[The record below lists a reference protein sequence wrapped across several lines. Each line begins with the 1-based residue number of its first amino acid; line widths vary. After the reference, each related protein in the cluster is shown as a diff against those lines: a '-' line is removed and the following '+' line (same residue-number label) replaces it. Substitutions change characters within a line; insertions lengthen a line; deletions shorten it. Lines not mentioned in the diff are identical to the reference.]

1 MLHISNLRYKR
12 NNFTL
17 DIPSLHIKEGE
28 HVALVGHNG
37 SGKTTL
43 MECLLGL
50 VPFEGH
56 ISLLGETVE
65 KRIKSILPKV
75 SYSMQNPDDQLFCS
89 TIKEDILFA
98 PQNFKLKESSQAILE
113 RVTSQVNVSPFL
125 ERAPYELSFG
135 EKKNCALAVAL
146 ATNPNFLIL
155 DEPFAMLD
163 NRQKERTLQTLCTLS
178 NKAILSSGHEWDFLA
193 RLTKRM
199 IVLKEGKLVFDGD
212 IKKLLDTHCLID
224 WSLI

>member
-12 NNFTL
+12 NNFIL
-17 DIPSLHIKEGE
+17 DIPSLHIKDGE
-28 HVALVGHNG
+28 HVALIGHNG

-50 VPFEGH
+50 LPFEGH
-56 ISLLGETVE
+56 ITLLGERVE
-65 KRIKSILPKV
+65 KGIRSILPRV

-98 PQNFKLKESSQAILE
+98 SQNFKLKELPQAILK
-113 RVTSQVNVSPFL
+113 RVTSQVNVDPFL
-125 ERAPYELSFG
+125 ERPPYELSFG

-146 ATNPNFLIL
+146 ATDPSFLIL

-178 NKAILSSGHEWDFLA
+178 DKAILTSGHEWDFLS

-199 IVLKEGKLVFDGD
+199 VVLKEGKLVFDGD
-212 IKKLLDTHCLID
+212 IKHLSDDEYLMGWGL
-224 WSLI
+224 

>member
-1 MLHISNLRYKR
+1 MLSISNLRYER
-12 NNFTL
+12 NHFTL
-17 DIPSLHIKEGE
+17 DIPSLHIKQGE
-28 HVALVGHNG
+28 CVALIGHNG

-50 VPFEGH
+50 LPFEGH

-98 PQNFKLKESSQAILE
+98 PKNFKLQEAEDKILE
-113 RVTSQVNVSPFL
+113 RVTSQINVAPFF
-125 ERAPYELSFG
+125 ERPPYELSFG

-163 NRQKERTLQTLCTLS
+163 NRQKEKTLQTLLS
-178 NKAILSSGHEWDFLA
+178 ITDKTILTSGHEWDFLS
-193 RLTKRM
+193 RLTNRM
-199 IVLKEGKLVFDGD
+199 VVLKEGQLVFDGSPEFLND
-212 IKKLLDTHCLID
+212 KSKLID
-224 WSLI
+224 WGLL